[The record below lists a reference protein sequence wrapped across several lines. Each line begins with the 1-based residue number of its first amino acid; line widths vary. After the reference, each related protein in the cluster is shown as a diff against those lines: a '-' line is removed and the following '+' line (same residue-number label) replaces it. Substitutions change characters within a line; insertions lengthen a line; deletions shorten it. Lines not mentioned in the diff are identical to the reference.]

1 MSVLQM
7 QMSTIYVNER
17 RLEATDHLTRRAETP
32 GVSSS
37 SEQKRGERSRCDLA
51 VQDGQRLLQMAVL
64 GRLQHELTV
73 VPDDQL
79 LVLGGPSA
87 SGAGRAVWDAVWT
100 HRERCKCVSVKAMI
114 SPPARAGPRLWF
126 IQRSIPGIII
136 CGNIVAGKQT
146 IGKQRKKSTAKST
159 ERTQTHP
166 GTNNQS
172 V

>member
-17 RLEATDHLTRRAETP
+17 RLEATDHRTRRDGTP

-114 SPPARAGPRLWF
+114 SPPPRAGPRLLWV
-126 IQRSIPGIII
+126 
-136 CGNIVAGKQT
+136 IVVSLS
-146 IGKQRKKSTAKST
+146 KKH
-159 ERTQTHP
+159 THGP
-166 GTNNQS
+166 KITR
-172 V
+172 

>member
-64 GRLQHELTV
+64 GRLQRM
-73 VPDDQL
+73 
-79 LVLGGPSA
+79 S
-87 SGAGRAVWDAVWT
+87 
-100 HRERCKCVSVKAMI
+100 
-114 SPPARAGPRLWF
+114 
-126 IQRSIPGIII
+126 
-136 CGNIVAGKQT
+136 
-146 IGKQRKKSTAKST
+146 
-159 ERTQTHP
+159 
-166 GTNNQS
+166 
-172 V
+172 